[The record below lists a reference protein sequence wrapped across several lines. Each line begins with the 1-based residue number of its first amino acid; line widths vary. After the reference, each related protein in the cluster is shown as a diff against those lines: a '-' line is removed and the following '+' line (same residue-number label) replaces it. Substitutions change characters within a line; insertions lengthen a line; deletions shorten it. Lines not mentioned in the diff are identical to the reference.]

1 MTPWHALVFLIFW
14 GAIVAAGYH
23 LGKYKG
29 HIAAGIVLTA
39 VLGLL
44 GLLIVAL
51 IPQTDA
57 AKIAAAQRNMAI
69 QQEAARRAGYSYPP
83 QPPPG
88 QWTPPPSDQWTPPSW
103 DQWSQPPGGQWQG
116 PHDQQGI

>member
-1 MTPWHALVFLIFW
+1 MTPFHALIFLIFW
-14 GAIVAAGYH
+14 GAIVVAGYH

-29 HIAAGIVLTA
+29 HIAVAIVLTA

-44 GLLIVAL
+44 GLVIVAL
-51 IPQTDA
+51 IPRTDA

-69 QQEAARRAGYSYPP
+69 QQEAARRAGYPYPP

-88 QWTPPPSDQWTPPSW
+88 QWAPPSPG
-103 DQWSQPPGGQWQG
+103 QWSQPPSGEWQG
-116 PHDQQGI
+116 PQDQRASDQ

>member
-1 MTPWHALVFLIFW
+1 MTPFHALIFLIFW
-14 GAIVAAGYH
+14 GAIVVAGYH

-29 HIAAGIVLTA
+29 HTAVGIVLTA

-44 GLLIVAL
+44 GLVIVAL
-51 IPQTDA
+51 IPRTEA

-69 QQEAARRAGYSYPP
+69 QHEAARRAGYPYPP

-88 QWTPPPSDQWTPPSW
+88 QWTPPPPG
-103 DQWSQPPGGQWQG
+103 QWSQPPEW
-116 PHDQQGI
+116 

>member
-1 MTPWHALVFLIFW
+1 MTPWHALIFLIFW
-14 GAIVAAGYH
+14 GAIVVAGYH

-29 HIAAGIVLTA
+29 HIAAGIVLTG

-69 QQEAARRAGYSYPP
+69 QQEAARRAGYWYPP

-88 QWTPPPSDQWTPPSW
+88 QWTPPPPDQGSE
-103 DQWSQPPGGQWQG
+103 PPGGQWQG
-116 PHDQQGI
+116 PQDQQGI

>member
-1 MTPWHALVFLIFW
+1 MTPFHALIFLIFW
-14 GAIVAAGYH
+14 VAPVVAGYY

-29 HIAAGIVLTA
+29 HIALGIVLTA

-44 GLLIVAL
+44 GLLIIAL

-57 AKIAAAQRNMAI
+57 AKTAAAQRNMAI
-69 QQEAARRAGYSYPP
+69 QQEAARRAGYPNPP

-88 QWTPPPSDQWTPPSW
+88 QWTQPPPGQGTQPPPGQWTQAPPGQGSQLPSDQ
-103 DQWSQPPGGQWQG
+103 
-116 PHDQQGI
+116 